1 MAEVLVTVREDD
13 ADAAEREELA
23 GRLRSELAQLEVDQV
38 RPATTGTAAPPGSR
52 GMDAAAVGALVVS
65 LTPTV
70 ALLRGVVAS
79 VRSWLGR
86 GPSGRSVEMTVGS
99 ATITL
104 TNASEETQD
113 RLVEEFVRAVAE
125 Q

>member
-1 MAEVLVTVREDD
+1 MAELLVTVREDD

-23 GRLRSELAQLEVDQV
+23 GRLRSELARLEVDEV
-38 RPATTGTAAPPGSR
+38 RPATTGTAAPPGTR
-52 GMDAAAVGALVVS
+52 GMDVVAVGALVVS
-65 LTPTV
+65 LTPTLE
-70 ALLRGVVAS
+70 LLRGVVTS

-86 GPSGRSVEMTVGS
+86 GPTARSVEMTVGS
-99 ATITL
+99 ATIKL

-113 RLVEEFVRAVAE
+113 RLVEEFLHTVAE